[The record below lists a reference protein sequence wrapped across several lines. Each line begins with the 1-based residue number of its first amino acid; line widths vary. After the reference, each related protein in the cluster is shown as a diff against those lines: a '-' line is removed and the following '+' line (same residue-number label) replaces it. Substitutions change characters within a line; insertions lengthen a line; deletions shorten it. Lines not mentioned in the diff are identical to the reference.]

1 MKPASLSRRQW
12 LQGNLVAGNLV
23 AGNWAAGRL
32 LMGGSLAGGLVGSGL
47 VGDRALHARDV
58 AAQTLA
64 AKDLIFRTGV
74 PNALEPRNGEPELSK
89 LVQSWLTPT
98 ELFYVR
104 SHAPNPVIDPA
115 SYRLKVE
122 GLVRQPQE
130 LALDELNQLPQTST
144 TATLTCAG
152 NRRAEYN
159 GTVNDGPEY
168 ENVPKVGGVLW
179 EGGTIGNATW
189 AGTLLAN
196 VLRRAGV
203 TEGAKHV
210 WYEGLDQIDKD
221 GDVIAFGGSI
231 PIGKAMLTGTA
242 GAPLLAHTMN
252 GAPLTPD
259 HGYPLRTVVPG
270 YIGARSVKWLGK
282 IVVSDRPS
290 PNHYIQTAYK
300 LVRKTEPL
308 DWAEA
313 GPLYRFPI
321 NAAIC
326 TPQPNTRVASGELE
340 LTGYALPA
348 GKPGS
353 QINQLLLSADNG
365 KTWTAGELQ
374 GKRQDFCWQ
383 LWRGKVKVNANTKE
397 ILLRAAD
404 TSGDFM
410 PARVPWNA
418 KGYFRNSWYRLPIQV
433 G

>member
-1 MKPASLSRRQW
+1 MSSDSLSRRQW
-12 LQGNLVAGNLV
+12 LQGNLV

-32 LMGGSLAGGLVGSGL
+32 LMGGSLVGGLVGSGS
-47 VGDRALHARDV
+47 ALHAQGV
-58 AAQTLA
+58 AEQTA
-64 AKDLIFRTGV
+64 VAKDLIFRTGV
-74 PNALEPRNGEPELSK
+74 PNAQEPRNGEPELLK

-104 SHAPNPVIDPA
+104 SHAPNPVIDA
-115 SYRLKVE
+115 DRYRLKVE
-122 GLVRQPQE
+122 GRVRQPQE
-130 LALDELNQLPQTST
+130 LSLEELNQLPQTST

-159 GTVNDGPEY
+159 AMAGDAPEY

-210 WYEGLDQIDKD
+210 WFEGLDQIDKD

-231 PIGKAMLTGTA
+231 PIEKAMLAEGA

-252 GAPLTPD
+252 DAPLTPD

-300 LVRKTEPL
+300 LVQQTKPL

-326 TPQPNTRVASGELE
+326 TPGPNTRVASGELE

-348 GKPGS
+348 GKRGS
-353 QINQLLLSADNG
+353 QINQLLLSTDNG

-374 GKRQDFCWQ
+374 GQRQDFCWQ
-383 LWRGKVKVNANTKE
+383 LWRAKVKVTTSTKE